1 MSREPKSA
9 APPSTGA
16 GGGSYRVAV
25 VGAATLKGKEIAE
38 LLPESSFPAHDVK
51 LLDDDETLGQLESVG
66 EEVTFVQSV
75 RPENFEQVDFT
86 FFASRAEFTRKTWK
100 MAKQAGSVIVDLSYG
115 LEDLPEARVRS
126 PWLERELRQPV
137 PPELEPAPVVAA
149 HPAAVTL
156 ALLLARAGRGGTIR
170 RAVASVFEPA
180 SEHGRAG
187 MDELHEQTVN
197 LLSFQEIPRSIFDV
211 QVAFN
216 MVGRYG
222 EKSAPSLQGAEQRIL
237 QHLQRIGGGALGV
250 SPSLMLL
257 QAPIFHGHAF
267 SLYVEMEAACAL
279 GVFTQSLTG
288 EHVSITPLA
297 EEYPSNVNVAG
308 QEDILLAVRADSQ
321 RPEAFWIWAAA
332 DNLRL
337 QALNALE
344 CAQQMAAARPRG
356 KLQ

>member
-9 APPSTGA
+9 VPAATGA
-16 GGGSYRVAV
+16 GAGLYRVAI
-25 VGAATLKGKEIAE
+25 VGAGTLKGKELSE

-51 LLDDDETLGQLESVG
+51 LLDDDESLGQLEAVG
-66 EEVTFVQSV
+66 EDVTFVQSV

-86 FFASRAEFTRKTWK
+86 FFASRPEFTRKTWK
-100 MAKQAGSVIVDLSYG
+100 LAKQAGSVIIDLSFG

-156 ALLLARAGRGGTIR
+156 ALLLARAGRSGAIR
-170 RAVASVFEPA
+170 RAVASAFEPA

-197 LLSFQEIPRSIFDV
+197 LLSFQEIPRSVFDV

-222 EKSAPSLQGAEQRIL
+222 EKSAPTLQQAEQRIL
-237 QHLQRIGGGALGV
+237 QHLQRIGGAQGV

-257 QAPIFHGHAF
+257 QAPTFHGHAF
-267 SLYVEMEAACAL
+267 SLYLEMEAPVAL
-279 GVFTQSLTG
+279 GDFTQALAG
-288 EHVSITPLA
+288 EHVSITPA
-297 EEYPSNVNVAG
+297 TEEYPSNVNVAG
-308 QEDILLAVRADSQ
+308 QEDILVAVRADAQ
-321 RPEAFWIWAAA
+321 RREAFWIWAAA

-337 QALNALE
+337 QALNAVE